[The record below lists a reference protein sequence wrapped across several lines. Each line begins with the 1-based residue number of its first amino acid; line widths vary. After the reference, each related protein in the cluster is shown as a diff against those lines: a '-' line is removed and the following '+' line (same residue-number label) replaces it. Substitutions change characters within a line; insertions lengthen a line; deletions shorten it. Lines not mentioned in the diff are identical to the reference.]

1 MPVRIQFRRGT
12 ASEWTSANPT
22 LSAGEMGLE
31 TDTLKFKIGDGTTAW
46 TSLAYATQGEGV
58 PVGGTTGQV
67 LAKAS
72 NTSLDTEWIDA
83 GAGDMAKATY
93 DPTNVNGDAFDTD
106 NHVDGTTNK
115 VYTATEKTKLAGIEA
130 SADVTD
136 AGNVGSSIFGATA
149 KTTPVDADTV
159 GLTDSVASNV
169 LKKLTWANIK
179 ATLKTYFDTLYATVT
194 HTHTES
200 DITDLAHY
208 DSTDFATD
216 LATKT
221 LDDITAGTTN
231 KHFTA
236 TDESKLDGIEAGA
249 DITDTANVTSAGA
262 LMDSEVDADIKTLSL
277 PANTTISAFGA
288 TLVDDADAGTA
299 RATLGTLQADGPAK
313 LTVSATEPTSPSTN
327 DLWVDT
333 A

>member
-136 AGNVGSSIFGATA
+136 
-149 KTTPVDADTV
+149 
-159 GLTDSVASNV
+159 
-169 LKKLTWANIK
+169 
-179 ATLKTYFDTLYATVT
+179 
-194 HTHTES
+194 
-200 DITDLAHY
+200 
-208 DSTDFATD
+208 
-216 LATKT
+216 
-221 LDDITAGTTN
+221 
-231 KHFTA
+231 
-236 TDESKLDGIEAGA
+236 
-249 DITDTANVTSAGA
+249 TANVTSAGA

-277 PANTTISAFGA
+277 PANTTISAFGK